1 MSRIERIRSD
11 HVGEPPGETWSNCL
25 RVGNQVFIAGMTAR
39 GGEFD
44 TIDGAGA
51 YAQARIIFTKI
62 KSLIEAAGGAMAD
75 VVKVNIFVTDI
86 DQRQEVWRARREFFL
101 GDFPVSTLVEVSA
114 LALPDMEV
122 EVEAVAI
129 LGAGLDAG
137 TG

>member
-1 MSRIERIRSD
+1 MSSIERIRSD

-44 TIDGAGA
+44 TIEGAGA
-51 YAQARIIFTKI
+51 HAEARIIFSKF
-62 KSLIEAAGGAMAD
+62 KCLIEAAGGAMAD

-86 DQRQEVWRARREFFL
+86 DQRQEVWRARREFFH

-114 LALPDMEV
+114 LALPEMEV

-129 LGAGLDAG
+129 LGAG